1 MDSFFED
8 SFFPQDSNSLRVS
21 DSFPCS
27 RQSVKEKECGDNT
40 SITINVPSQKEI
52 SKGHIQIKP
61 ILKSHAPHPLS
72 PLFLDS
78 HNSQTLTFSF
88 EGVPKNKEFF
98 ASVLRKLRD
107 GKQKDDFISP
117 GNTDPDEG
125 EQRMSYE
132 EIAVYVDTKAR
143 QLFQE

>member
-1 MDSFFED
+1 M
-8 SFFPQDSNSLRVS
+8 
-21 DSFPCS
+21 
-27 RQSVKEKECGDNT
+27 
-40 SITINVPSQKEI
+40 
-52 SKGHIQIKP
+52 
-61 ILKSHAPHPLS
+61 LK
-72 PLFLDS
+72 
-78 HNSQTLTFSF
+78 FSF

-143 QLFQE
+143 QLFRK